1 MAKEEIWCLGIWEQS
16 TDYILCNGN
25 SDLLPK
31 LYKKDEIRF
40 EYNQRKRSR
49 GRVSCTIFAAM
60 WAVSDLTNYEF
71 SETEAKNIDDTSY
84 NNPEYAHIRLPWK
97 WWYVSCAVN
106 HMRKWWNGNEEL
118 VKKYWKLASYR
129 ISKYD
134 DEMIED
140 AINNLYTID
149 WNLCPTAEYILDYTE
164 DWMVDGT
171 NFWYDTNW
179 HSLCVICKDWQRSA
193 KDNYKWTA
201 HNIYW
206 LKNKLSKITNFW
218 PYFYVF
224 TLVKEDN
231 LEEIKRLNEFKTNL
245 LNATELNSKMRH
257 QTKDTNYQSILHY
270 MNEKNRKK
278 LQDCEDE
285 LRKLI

>member
-16 TDYILCNGN
+16 TDFRLCNGN

-40 EYNQRKRSR
+40 EYNQRKWSR

-97 WWYVSCAVN
+97 WWYVSHAVD

-118 VKKYWKLASYR
+118 VKKYWNLASYR

-179 HSLCVICKDWQRSA
+179 HSLCVICKDWQRSV
-193 KDNYKWTA
+193 KDNYKWA
-201 HNIYW
+201 KYNIYW

-218 PYFYVF
+218 PCFYVF